1 MGSVLVILCNTQSF
15 VIDLYYSYLY
25 LHDLC
30 PKVSDIDFIISLLGY
45 YILCMVRQ
53 FALVT

>member
-30 PKVSDIDFIISLLGY
+30 PTVSDIDFIISLLGY